1 VDVNDRGQAAGMSG
15 TLTSTGVMLSE
26 PRIWRSGWASLKELR
41 VPAASRQSRVVITN
55 LNDINNR
62 GDIVGNVYGLAAK
75 DYGALRR
82 IDPVLW
88 TCAFVR

>member
-1 VDVNDRGQAAGMSG
+1 M
-15 TLTSTGVMLSE
+15 
-26 PRIWRSGWASLKELR
+26 
-41 VPAASRQSRVVITN
+41 VVTN

-75 DYGALRR
+75 DFSALRR

-88 TCAFVR
+88 TCPFGR